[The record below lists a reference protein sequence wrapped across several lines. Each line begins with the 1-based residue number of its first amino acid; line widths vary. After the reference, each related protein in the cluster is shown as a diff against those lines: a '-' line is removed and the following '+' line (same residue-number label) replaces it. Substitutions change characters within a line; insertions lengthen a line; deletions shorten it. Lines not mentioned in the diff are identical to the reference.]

1 MIRIG
6 QRLREERLQR
16 GLSLEQVSEAT
27 KIKSSFLSAIE
38 KGDYQKLPSS
48 AYAQGFVQNYAQF
61 LGLSKCETLALF
73 RREFDQEKEL
83 QVLPEGMAGKSDFP
97 LQRNKVHGTLLIAI
111 GVFFFLLLYLL
122 FQYRYFFLSPPLT
135 VSAPKENAVIST
147 PQVTVS
153 GKTDPN
159 ATVTVNNEAVV
170 VDGDGNFTKDVTVF
184 IGKSVIMIKAKNR
197 TNKETTVE
205 RSITVRSS

>member
-61 LGLSKCETLALF
+61 LGLSKKETLALF

-97 LQRNKVHGTLLIAI
+97 LQRKKVHGTLLIAI
-111 GVFFFLLLYLL
+111 GIFFCLLLYML

-135 VSAPKENAVIST
+135 VSTPKENVVIST

-170 VDGDGNFTKDVTVF
+170 VDGDGNFSKDVTVF
-184 IGKSVIMIKAKNR
+184 TGKSVIMIKAKNR